1 MRRLVRGRSAMQK
14 LALPQN
20 LWVQYRVWRGLTGD
34 ASLRANEALLLHKA
48 RVAAQITVA
57 LAQR

>member
-1 MRRLVRGRSAMQK
+1 MQK

-34 ASLRANEALLLHKA
+34 ASLRANEALLLHNA